1 MRIQS
6 ASQIGPAG
14 PSSSRSS
21 LSIAVASLPALV
33 LVCVAVWS
41 GSTRILA
48 ALLLAAI
55 VLGSI
60 VAANALLDSGI
71 AQYLTR
77 KLGHVVAG
85 LVFLVMPIVFDGP
98 GIPLVLCA
106 TFTVIMAAGK
116 RWAPGLIRGVGGTG
130 RSAAMAEV
138 WYPISCGVSVFVG
151 WSLLHNA
158 WLGVLPALFLGFGD
172 AITGVARSVIYKREV
187 KGVAGSF
194 AMLAICS
201 LLSLLITPH
210 WIGLAGAVTAT
221 FFERITTATAHWD
234 DNASLTLSST
244 LVMALLYVR
253 FVPV

>member
-6 ASQIGPAG
+6 ASPPSPASQAYSGP
-14 PSSSRSS
+14 S
-21 LSIAVASLPALV
+21 LSIAVASLPALAV
-33 LVCVAVWS
+33 VSVAVWS
-41 GSTRILA
+41 HSPRILVA
-48 ALLLAAI
+48 VFLGAL

-60 VAANALLDSGI
+60 VAANALLDRGV

-98 GIPLVLCA
+98 GIPLALCA
-106 TFTVIMAAGK
+106 AFTVIMAGGK

-130 RSAAMAEV
+130 RAAAMAEV
-138 WYPISCGVSVFVG
+138 WYPLSCGVAVFVG
-151 WSLLHNA
+151 WSLLHNP

-187 KGVAGSF
+187 KGVAGSL

-201 LLSLLITPH
+201 LLSLLVEPH

-221 FFERITTATAHWD
+221 FFERVTTATAHWD
-234 DNASLTLSST
+234 DNAALTFSST
-244 LVMALLYVR
+244 IVMGLLYVR
-253 FVPV
+253 FAIV